1 MTNLRVG
8 GFPILRPENYPL
20 SQKDKTGIAIPQL
33 MFLTKNASPTTDVIK
48 EIVQKKSKSEIIVR
62 SLANSSFINSGKL
75 QSDNSKPVVNHRKIF
90 PIAKNNFLYAEINLN
105 DKIKNLKIPNF
116 GKLLFGDFSNTSPLY
131 KSEPNFTTFD
141 RISTSIN
148 YCITYLYLDALA
160 GSTPREGQGAIVTF
174 NNIRVKIEQKY
185 QTTQPTKSVPNKP
198 LHIKLKE
205 SKLVIDNN
213 NTLTDNSGTYSL
225 LNYLKYKQIKNN
237 KVIEERDCT
246 YNRQQKY
253 FSAFIA
259 SSQMTS
265 QQFTNLFHEFRKKER
280 DISGKIFGDLVQDFG
295 PATQLNNAYLTLSP
309 YTTISHINLLVYAII
324 AELKIKNLNDTQY
337 LIYDYLIN
345 KIYYAIKYNDT
356 SFKEKSILKNNIT
369 YALLTSKD
377 PRITNN
383 KNDSMSY
390 YFKNKFN
397 RSEYRDKNIGNKI
410 TEAEYRSI
418 PDTIRELYKKLNT
431 PAINELLTRIFNMAT
446 YIRPLDGIFIT
457 DIDKSRTEY
466 HMITVTIPQALFKLN

>member
-8 GFPILRPENYPL
+8 GFPILNPENYPL
-20 SQKDKTGIAIPQL
+20 SQKDKTGIVIPQL
-33 MFLTKNASPTTDVIK
+33 MFLTKNASPTSDAIK

-75 QSDNSKPVVNHRKIF
+75 QSDNSRTVVNHRKIF

-105 DKIKNLKIPNF
+105 EKIKNLKIPNF

-131 KSEPNFTTFD
+131 TSEPNFTTFS

-160 GSTPREGQGAIVTF
+160 GSTPGEGQGAIVTF

-185 QTTQPTKSVPNKP
+185 QTTQPTKNVPNKP

-213 NTLTDNSGTYSL
+213 NTLTDNSGKNSL
-225 LNYLKYKQIKNN
+225 LNVLNYKQIKNN
-237 KVIEERDCT
+237 KEIEERDCT

-265 QQFTNLFHEFRKKER
+265 QQFTNLFKEFRKKEK

-295 PATQLNNAYLTLSP
+295 PTTQLNNAYLTLAP

-324 AELKIKNLNDTQY
+324 ADLKIKNFNDTQY

-345 KIYYAIKYNDT
+345 KIYYAIKYNDI
-356 SFKEKSILKNNIT
+356 SFKEKSILKNKKTLAIFNKPVFT
-369 YALLTSKD
+369 D
-377 PRITNN
+377 
-383 KNDSMSY
+383 KNDGLKRMFERQFDNIAY
-390 YFKNKFN
+390 
-397 RSEYRDKNIGNKI
+397 RSNNIGDKI

-457 DIDKSRTEY
+457 EIDKSTSGY